1 MVLTYKKRQVI
12 MKNNQPDVLQT
23 YFGVI
28 TKKETYLN
36 LVFLLLAFPL
46 GLFYFISLVVGFSVG
61 ISLLIIWVGFFILV
75 LLFPAIWY
83 AIAFERIQAI
93 HLLGEKIPPMTKPTV
108 TDQRMIDKIKAF
120 FTNPVTWK
128 GLLYLFLKFPIGIIE
143 FTILVTGLSIAIGF
157 LAAPFIFPFVEIN
170 FGLWIVDSFSEAI
183 GLFVV
188 GILLFPAI
196 LHFFN
201 LICKINGKFAKL
213 MLGQTEFNNDRL
225 EEQQNLNLQLTETP
239 EEPDILDS
247 TSNEKNN

>member
-1 MVLTYKKRQVI
+1 MET
-12 MKNNQPDVLQT
+12 NQSDVLQT

-36 LVFLLLAFPL
+36 LVYLLLAFPL

-93 HLLGEKIPPMTKPTV
+93 HLLGENIPPMAKPTV
-108 TDQRMIDKIKAF
+108 TDQRLMDKIKAF

-128 GLLYLFLKFPIGIIE
+128 GLLYLFLKFPIGIVE
-143 FTILVTGLSIAIGF
+143 FTILVTGLSIMLGF

-188 GILLFPAI
+188 GILLVPAI

-213 MLGQTEFNNDRL
+213 MLGQTEYKNDQP
-225 EEQQNLNLQLTETP
+225 EKQQTSNLPITEIT
-239 EEPDILDS
+239 EDTKILD
-247 TSNEKNN
+247 

>member
-1 MVLTYKKRQVI
+1 MET
-12 MKNNQPDVLQT
+12 NQSDVLQT

-36 LVFLLLAFPL
+36 LVYLLLAFPL

-93 HLLGEKIPPMTKPTV
+93 HLLGENLPPMAKPTV
-108 TDQRMIDKIKAF
+108 TDQRLMDKIKAF

-128 GLLYLFLKFPIGIIE
+128 GLLYLFLKFPIGIVE
-143 FTILVTGLSIAIGF
+143 FTILVTGLSIMLGF

-188 GILLFPAI
+188 GILLVPAI

-213 MLGQTEFNNDRL
+213 MLGQTEYKNDQP
-225 EEQQNLNLQLTETP
+225 EKQQTSNLPVTEIT
-239 EEPDILDS
+239 EDTKILDHVL
-247 TSNEKNN
+247 NEKNQ

>member
-1 MVLTYKKRQVI
+1 ME
-12 MKNNQPDVLQT
+12 NNQPDVLQT
-23 YFGVI
+23 YFGVL

-36 LVFLLLAFPL
+36 VVFLLLAFPL
-46 GLFYFISLVVGFSVG
+46 GLIYFISLVVGFSVG

-93 HLLGEKIPPMTKPTV
+93 HLLKEDIPPMAKPKG

-128 GLLYLFLKFPIGIIE
+128 GLAYLFLKFPIGIIE
-143 FTILVTGLSIAIGF
+143 FTMLVTGLSVTLGF

-213 MLGQTEFNNDRL
+213 MLGQTEFNNVQP
-225 EEQQNLNLQLTETP
+225 EQQQHARLPLTETNV
-239 EEPDILDS
+239 EPVVSDS
-247 TSNEKNN
+247 GSNEEIL